1 MRNLSIDAKSIWNL
15 SQFRKYIE
23 APNFQRVI
31 PASAGIAFQQRAFQQ
46 RALQQRSFQQRALQ
60 QHAIQQREAL
70 VIQ

>member
-31 PASAGIAFQQRAFQQ
+31 PVSAGIALQQRALQQPALQQ
-46 RALQQRSFQQRALQ
+46 RALQQR
-60 QHAIQQREAL
+60 EAL
-70 VIQ
+70 VVQ